1 MLSLHQGANDR
12 FLVNPTT
19 RWRGRE
25 WLIRVVTGHPDER
38 PRYATAG
45 KMAAGRVSLPA
56 SYAAGDGCFRGRPRR
71 FAGDAAAIRDGKIP
85 EPQLVF
91 LGSSDGLI

>member
-25 WLIRVVTGHPDER
+25 WLIRIDLR
-38 PRYATAG
+38 RSFAT
-45 KMAAGRVSLPA
+45 R
-56 SYAAGDGCFRGRPRR
+56 
-71 FAGDAAAIRDGKIP
+71 
-85 EPQLVF
+85 
-91 LGSSDGLI
+91 